1 VPLEGILVR
10 EMGFLQKGIVRE
22 IRQNRQ
28 TDILLNVEEN
38 KYG

>member
-1 VPLEGILVR
+1 
-10 EMGFLQKGIVRE
+10 MGFLQKGIVRE